1 LRNDNKIHKTSFFL
15 HVYVRRLFLR
25 ALYLFVHFGFASLW
39 LHTHAFL
46 SQRKIKYVTTMPAK
60 QKKGR
65 GKTVNLTEFNE
76 DFIPETALDWA
87 EDDWITDEQK
97 GEAKLSEKIA
107 KQRQEYSRVA
117 NNALGEQESFRTAA
131 TSHPQ
136 KKFTMEDLQPP
147 YVAHFGNLRNGTT
160 EEDFLALFSRDAIV
174 THRLINQD
182 GKSFA
187 FVEFNSAQALTVA
200 LSLDETF
207 QRGRRMY
214 VDLATAKQVE
224 RLLNRGTNERAGL
237 SRDAAGQQ
245 QPGGLAAMG
254 LSRDVFGGPQPDDHP
269 GMASMGSRSNF
280 GSRVDLHNLGELS
293 RDMLGSAVQQAS
305 PTSASPLGLGSPAN
319 FGSWRN
325 DGPEQQPEFPAL
337 RENNR
342 SEESLDRRNM
352 GAANLRR
359 NNSSFGSPA
368 APPAAAAAVVP
379 EPKANPFSGDMG
391 NWRDAPRAEAPKMEE
406 LPKEMEEKEGKDPA
420 KETAAPASTGSP
432 SNSGRGGR
440 GAGGRSGRGGMG
452 GRGGAPAGERNAS
465 PKSTGPVNTDKWA
478 ELRR

>member
-1 LRNDNKIHKTSFFL
+1 
-15 HVYVRRLFLR
+15 
-25 ALYLFVHFGFASLW
+25 
-39 LHTHAFL
+39 
-46 SQRKIKYVTTMPAK
+46 MPAK

-76 DFIPETALDWA
+76 DFIPESALDWA

-117 NNALGEQESFRTAA
+117 NNVLGEQESFRTAT
-131 TSHPQ
+131 TSQPQ
-136 KKFTMEDLQPP
+136 KRFTIDDLQPP
-147 YVAHFGNLRNGTT
+147 FVAHFGNLRNGTT
-160 EEDFLALFSRDAIV
+160 EEEFLSLFSRDAIV

-200 LSLDETF
+200 LSLDQTF

-224 RLLNRGTNERAGL
+224 RLLNRGTNERASI

-254 LSRDVFGGPQPDDHP
+254 LSRDVFGGPQPEDHS
-269 GMASMGSRSNF
+269 GMTTMGSRSNF
-280 GSRVDLHNLGELS
+280 GSRVDLHSLGELS

-305 PTSASPLGLGSPAN
+305 PPSASPLGVGSPVN

-325 DGPEQQPEFPAL
+325 EGPEQQPEFPAL
-337 RENNR
+337 RENKR
-342 SEESLDRRNM
+342 SEEALDRRNM
-352 GAANLRR
+352 GTASNLRR
-359 NNSSFGSPA
+359 NSSSTVGSPA
-368 APPAAAAAVVP
+368 APAAPVAPMTAP
-379 EPKANPFSGDMG
+379 EPKANPFDGDMG

-406 LPKEMEEKEGKDPA
+406 PAKEMEEGKSA
-420 KETAAPASTGSP
+420 KEAGANVGPASAANPGGP
-432 SNSGRGGR
+432 VNNSRGGGGRGMGGRGGR
-440 GAGGRSGRGGMG
+440 GGRGGA
-452 GRGGAPAGERNAS
+452 GRGGAPAGERNAL
-465 PKSTGPVNTDKWA
+465 PKNAGPVNTDKWA
-478 ELRR
+478 DLRR

>member
-1 LRNDNKIHKTSFFL
+1 
-15 HVYVRRLFLR
+15 
-25 ALYLFVHFGFASLW
+25 
-39 LHTHAFL
+39 
-46 SQRKIKYVTTMPAK
+46 MPAK

-87 EDDWITDEQK
+87 EDDWVTDEQK

-117 NNALGEQESFRTAA
+117 NNTLGEQESFRTATA
-131 TSHPQ
+131 SQPQ
-136 KKFTMEDLQPP
+136 KFTIEDLQPP
-147 YVAHFGNLRNGTT
+147 FVAHFGNLRNGTT
-160 EEDFLALFSRDAIV
+160 EEDFLALFSRNAIV

-187 FVEFNSAQALTVA
+187 FVEFSTAQALTVA
-200 LSLDETF
+200 LSLDQTF

-237 SRDAAGQQ
+237 TRDGAGQQ

-254 LSRDVFGGPQPDDHP
+254 LSRDVFGGPQPEDHP
-269 GMASMGSRSNF
+269 GMTSMGSRSNF
-280 GSRVDLHNLGELS
+280 GSRADLHSLGELS
-293 RDMLGSAVQQAS
+293 RNMLGSAVQQAS
-305 PTSASPLGLGSPAN
+305 PTSASPLGGGSPVN

-325 DGPEQQPEFPAL
+325 DGPEQQPEFAAPP
-337 RENNR
+337 ENNR
-342 SEESLDRRNM
+342 SEEALDRRNM

-359 NNSSFGSPA
+359 SSSAVGS
-368 APPAAAAAVVP
+368 PPAAVP
-379 EPKANPFSGDMG
+379 EPKANPFGGDMG

-406 LPKEMEEKEGKDPA
+406 PVKEAEEHKEEGEEA
-420 KETAAPASTGSP
+420 SKEAGGASLGSP
-432 SNSGRGGR
+432 ANNGRG
-440 GAGGRSGRGGMG
+440 
-452 GRGGAPAGERNAS
+452 
-465 PKSTGPVNTDKWA
+465 
-478 ELRR
+478 